1 MKTTIASAVI
11 AGFTLSQRLVELG
24 VEDEQVR
31 ELVGTLGGSLGAIM
45 DAVEKVDTAVT
56 IVSRAAQNDDLLTVV
71 EGCAAIKGVTAD
83 LVSDQQTIM
92 DTMYGGMSKD
102 ELAIMTLLQQLA
114 GIKL

>member
-1 MKTTIASAVI
+1 MKTTIATAVI

-24 VEDEQVR
+24 VEDDQVR

-45 DAVEKVDTAVT
+45 DAVEKVDIATGLVQA
-56 IVSRAAQNDDLLTVV
+56 AAQRDDLLTVV
-71 EGCAAIKGVTAD
+71 EGLAAIKGVTAN

-92 DTMYGGMSKD
+92 DAMYGGMSKD
-102 ELAIMTLLQQLA
+102 ELAMLMLLQELA